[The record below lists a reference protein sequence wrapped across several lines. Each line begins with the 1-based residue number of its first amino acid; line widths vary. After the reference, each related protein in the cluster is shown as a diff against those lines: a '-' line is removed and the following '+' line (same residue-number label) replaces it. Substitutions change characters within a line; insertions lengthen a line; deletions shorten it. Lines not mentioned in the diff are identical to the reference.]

1 MYIHNI
7 KKVNYRRESEQE
19 GDYISNKG
27 DLSQTREE
35 RETQVMDT
43 AELNKKEQKNRKE
56 RNEGAGEREKMK
68 RLLVVFCVPV
78 MIIADLD
85 NLFCHPSFGFLIY
98 YEY

>member
-7 KKVNYRRESEQE
+7 KVNYRREREQGRITFLVRVTYHKQRGGSE
-19 GDYISNKG
+19 N
-27 DLSQTREE
+27 
-35 RETQVMDT
+35 QVMDT
-43 AELNKKEQKNRKE
+43 TELNKKEQKNRKRKEGGE
-56 RNEGAGEREKMK
+56 REREKMK
-68 RLLVVFCVPV
+68 RMWVIFCVPV